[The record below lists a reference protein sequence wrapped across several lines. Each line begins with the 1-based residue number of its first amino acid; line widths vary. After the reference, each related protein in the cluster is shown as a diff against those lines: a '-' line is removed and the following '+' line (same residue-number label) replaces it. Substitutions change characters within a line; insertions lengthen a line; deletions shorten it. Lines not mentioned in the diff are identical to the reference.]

1 VRGVALLTLFAVA
14 GCASDSSKRA
24 EPANHS
30 GVSAR
35 FTERTVYGGRDS
47 FTETLRGAFDWQ
59 AKKGWAV
66 QRSHGLQ
73 MRLVQ
78 LGRVCYRRFDAEPW
92 KRFRANDV
100 DGVCDADAFRNP
112 ATDDDLVRSVA
123 TGWEDLGDATVRG
136 VHVRHYRGRLN
147 IGAVKGP
154 IELWVDG
161 DGVARRELQRGE
173 HRGDFVSLR
182 DYFDLGATV
191 RVKAP
196 KLGAGG

>member
-14 GCASDSSKRA
+14 GCASDSSKGT
-24 EPANHS
+24 EPASHS
-30 GVSAR
+30 GLSAR
-35 FTERTVYGGRDS
+35 FTERTVYGGRNS
-47 FTETLRGAFDWQ
+47 FTETLRGAFDWR

-66 QRSHGLQ
+66 RHSRGLEL
-73 MRLVQ
+73 RLVQ
-78 LGRVCYRRFDAEPW
+78 LGKLCYRRFGAEPW

-100 DGVCDADAFRNP
+100 GGVCAADVFRNP

-123 TGWEDLGDATVRG
+123 TDWDDLGDATIRG
-136 VHVRHYRGRLN
+136 VHVKHYRGHLS

-161 DGVARRELQRGE
+161 DGVVRRELQRGE
-173 HRGDFVSLR
+173 KRGEFVSIR
-182 DYFDLGATV
+182 EYFDLGAPV

-196 KLGAGG
+196 KAGVTG